1 MRNQKFFFK
10 CSHHPHNYKTGHLTL
25 LFRRER
31 AKIPLFLFFYYL
43 NMTEF
48 DALITAVV
56 VVAQASYY
64 IQQASGRKLR
74 LVAGHG
80 ASTLNFSLSKDGE
93 ETKWFPS
100 FFICRILFFCDGGVG
115 VVASNESLQFLS
127 GLPLISAFTV
137 SSMRNCLGFS
147 LAAPST
153 LKKEHQQLTIKEE

>member
-1 MRNQKFFFK
+1 
-10 CSHHPHNYKTGHLTL
+10 
-25 LFRRER
+25 
-31 AKIPLFLFFYYL
+31 
-43 NMTEF
+43 MTEF

-56 VVAQASYY
+56 VVASASYY
-64 IQQASGRKLR
+64 IQSSGRKLR

-100 FFICRILFFCDGGVG
+100 FFICRIFFFCDGGVG

-137 SSMRNCLGFS
+137 SSMLNCLGFS

-153 LKKEHQQLTIKEE
+153 LKKEHQQVKEE